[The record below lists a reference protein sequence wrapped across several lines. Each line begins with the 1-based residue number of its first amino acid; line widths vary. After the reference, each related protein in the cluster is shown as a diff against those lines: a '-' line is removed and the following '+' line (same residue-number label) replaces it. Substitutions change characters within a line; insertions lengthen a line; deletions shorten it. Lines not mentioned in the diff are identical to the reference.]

1 MSVEGAMI
9 VSASNDKTLKVWDG
23 RSGAELFTLSGH
35 ADWVNDCAV
44 SADGAIIVSASGD
57 GTLKVWDGRNGV
69 ERLTLS
75 GHADWVNGCV
85 VSAEGSMIVSASH
98 DQTLK
103 VWDALTGACM
113 TTLHVDGALEVC
125 ACSRDSEVIA
135 AAGVRGIYFLRLLR

>member
-1 MSVEGAMI
+1 MPTVNGTDTSGETLISHATVP
-9 VSASNDKTLKVWDG
+9 SAA
-23 RSGAELFTLSGH
+23 RQF
-35 ADWVNDCAV
+35 
-44 SADGAIIVSASGD
+44 AIIVSASGD